1 TPVHKP
7 AGAAASVQR
16 EMMTRYVLT
25 RLLHTIPVL
34 IVTTLLVFVI
44 LSFSPSDPAQLV
56 LGLGATQEQLEAMRE
71 QLGLNEPLP
80 VRYVKYM
87 AGVLTGDFGV
97 SYTTN
102 RPVAE
107 LIGTRLPNTLILAFG
122 SLLLVLLVALPLGI
136 ALAVRQNSVFDNV
149 MRVVTLVTAAMPSFW
164 LGLLLILLFSV
175 QLRWLPSSG
184 LDSIKAAILPLV
196 CLSVAG
202 WTVTSRLARASML
215 DVISQD
221 YIRTARAKGLKER
234 VVLGKHAFR
243 NALLPVVTSVGLM
256 IGQSVGGAVV
266 IEILFGINGVGKLMV
281 DAVRQQDV
289 PTIMGGVLISAVVIA
304 VANLLTDLSYA
315 AIDPRLKT
323 MYDGPA

>member
-1 TPVHKP
+1 
-7 AGAAASVQR
+7 
-16 EMMTRYVLT
+16 MTRYVLT

-164 LGLLLILLFSV
+164 LGLMLILLFSV